1 MVLANEYTDRSVSQ
15 TREPGIDPATYG
27 NSVNNKDPS
36 QIAKGNMTLQI
47 SDAEQLESHVGKDT

>member
-36 QIAKGNMTLQI
+36 QIAK
-47 SDAEQLESHVGKDT
+47 